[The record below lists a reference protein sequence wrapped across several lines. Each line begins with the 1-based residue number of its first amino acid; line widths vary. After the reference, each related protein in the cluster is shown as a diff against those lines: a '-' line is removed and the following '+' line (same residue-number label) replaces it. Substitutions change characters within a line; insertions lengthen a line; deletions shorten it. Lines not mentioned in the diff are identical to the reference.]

1 MLSEFKKFLLRGNV
15 IDLSVGIIIG
25 GAFQAIVNSLVNDII
40 NPLLSIFLTKT
51 DFSSLVYNVPG
62 TAANIAYGSLIT
74 AIINFVIMGFV
85 IFLLVKGIN
94 KLTSLSSKN
103 KDEEVI
109 AITTKTCEHCFSE
122 IHVEATR
129 CPHCTSE
136 LKVEK

>member
-51 DFSSLVYNVPG
+51 DFSSLTYNIPN

-74 AIINFVIMGFV
+74 AIINFLIMGFV
-85 IFLLVKGIN
+85 IFIMVKVIN
-94 KLTSLSSKN
+94 KLTSLTIKE
-103 KDEEVI
+103 KEVEE
-109 AITTKTCEHCFSE
+109 APTTKVCKYCQSE
-122 IHVEATR
+122 VHIDATR

-136 LKVEK
+136 LSDNN

>member
-51 DFSSLVYNVPG
+51 DFSSLTYNIPN

-74 AIINFVIMGFV
+74 AIINFLIMGFV
-85 IFLLVKGIN
+85 IFIMVKAIN
-94 KLTSLSSKN
+94 KLTSFAIKE
-103 KDEEVI
+103 EEV
-109 AITTKTCEHCFSE
+109 APTTKICKYCQSE
-122 IHVEATR
+122 VHIEATR

-136 LKVEK
+136 LKDE

>member
-40 NPLLSIFLTKT
+40 NPLLSIFLTET
-51 DFSSLVYNVPG
+51 DFTSLVYNIPG

-85 IFLLVKGIN
+85 IFMLVKGIN
-94 KLTSLSSKN
+94 KVTSLVPK
-103 KDEEVI
+103 KEEE
-109 AITTKTCEHCFSE
+109 APAPTTKICPYCFSE
-122 IHVEATR
+122 VHIDATR
-129 CPHCTSE
+129 CPYCTSE
-136 LKVEK
+136 LETK